1 MNKDDIREI
10 YFKWLYDIVCES
22 RHVDGISY
30 TKLLRQLHDTEFTY
44 LIKRDENRAES
55 GIDLR
60 YRFAITEGY
69 ENVSDQ
75 ILYDLDAPCS
85 VLEMMIAL
93 AISCEENIMDDTSY
107 GNRTSQWFWSMIVS
121 LGLGPFTDTRYD
133 RHLVDISLSR
143 FLNHEYEPN
152 GKGGLF
158 TIRGCKADLRE
169 EEIWVQMCW
178 YLNSISNVHLDDI
191 M

>member
-1 MNKDDIREI
+1 MNANDVKEL
-10 YFKWLYDIVCES
+10 YFKWLYDIVCEC

-30 TKLLRQLHDTEFTY
+30 IKLLRHLHDTEFTY

-60 YRFAITEGY
+60 YRFATIIGI
-69 ENVSDQ
+69 NGDILDQ
-75 ILYDLDAPCS
+75 ILSDLDAPCS
-85 VLEMMIAL
+85 VLEMMVAL
-93 AISCEENIMDDTSY
+93 ALTCEENIMDDPHY
-107 GNRTSQWFWSMIVS
+107 GNRTGQWFWSMIVS
-121 LGLGPFTDTRYD
+121 LGLGKFTDDRYD
-133 RHLVDISLSR
+133 RHLVDISLAR

-178 YLNSISNVHLDDI
+178 YLDSI

>member
-1 MNKDDIREI
+1 MNRHDIREE
-10 YFKWLYDIVCES
+10 YFKWLYDIVCKD

-30 TKLLRQLHDTEFTY
+30 IKLLRQLHDTEFTY

-69 ENVSDQ
+69 KDISDQ
-75 ILYDLDAPCS
+75 VLRELDAPCS
-85 VLEMMIAL
+85 VLEMMVAL
-93 AISCEENIMDDTSY
+93 ALSCEENIMDDASY
-107 GNRTSQWFWSMIVS
+107 GNRTGQWFWAMIVS
-121 LGLGPFTDTRYD
+121 LGLGRFTDARYD
-133 RHLVDISLSR
+133 RRLVNAAMSR
-143 FLNHEYEPN
+143 FLNREYEPN

-158 TIRGCKADLRE
+158 TIRNCDADLRE

-178 YLNSISNVHLDDI
+178 YLDSI

>member
-1 MNKDDIREI
+1 MNRDDIREI
-10 YFKWLYDIVCES
+10 YFKWLYDIVCKS
-22 RHVDGISY
+22 KHIDGISY

-44 LIKRDENRAES
+44 LIQRDENRAES

-69 ENVSDQ
+69 GDISNQVLD
-75 ILYDLDAPCS
+75 DLDAPCS
-85 VLEMMIAL
+85 VLEMMVAL
-93 AISCEENIMDDTSY
+93 SLACEENIMDDPSY
-107 GNRTSQWFWSMIVS
+107 GDRTGQWFWSMIVS
-121 LGLGPFTDTRYD
+121 LGLGQFTDARYD
-133 RHLVDISLSR
+133 RRKIDIAISR
-143 FLNHEYEPN
+143 FLNRDYESN

-158 TIRGCKADLRE
+158 TIRGCRSDLRK

-178 YLNSISNVHLDDI
+178 YIDSI